1 MALLEKHLRVKKST
15 LPGAGKGLFTKK
27 DIAKGERI
35 VEYKG
40 RVTDWKNADHDNNF
54 TIFMVRRDYVID
66 ARPYKKALAKYA
78 NDARGLVRVKGVV
91 NNAEYE
97 EADDKRIYITAI
109 KDIPAGSE
117 ILVSYGKDYWDVI
130 RYNRKLER
138 A

>member
-1 MALLEKHLRVKKST
+1 MALLEKYLVVKKST
-15 LPGAGKGLFTKK
+15 IPGAGKGLFTKT
-27 DIAKGERI
+27 DIPKGERI

-40 RVTDWKNADHDNNF
+40 KVTDWKNADHNDNP
-54 TIFMVRRDYVID
+54 TIFMVTRKHVID

-97 EADDKRIYITAI
+97 EDDDKKVYITAI

-117 ILVSYGKDYWDVI
+117 ILVAYGKEYWDVI